1 MTIIRIQDMTPT
13 VDDSTWVAPN
23 ATVVGDVTL
32 GAEVGIWYGAVVR
45 GDIESISIGARS
57 NIQDNCSLHA
67 DPGSPLR
74 VGERV
79 SVGHNATL
87 HGCTIGDDVLIGMG
101 SRVLNGA
108 VIGEGSLIAAGAVVP
123 EGMQVPA
130 GSLVAGVPAKVR
142 RELSDEERA
151 GIELNGSAYV
161 DLAAIHA
168 AGEVIQPGGRPAA
181 R

>member
-1 MTIIRIQDMTPT
+1 MTIFRIQDKTPR
-13 VDDSTWVAPN
+13 VDSSAWVAPN
-23 ATVVGDVTL
+23 ATVVGDVTI
-32 GAEVGIWYGAVVR
+32 GAEVGIWYAAVVR
-45 GDIESISIGARS
+45 GDTGSISIGARS

-87 HGCTIGDDVLIGMG
+87 HGCTVGDDALIGMG

-108 VIGEGSLIAAGAVVP
+108 VIGAGSLVAAGAVVP
-123 EGMQVPA
+123 AGMQVPA

-142 RELSDEERA
+142 RELTDEERR
-151 GIELNGSAYV
+151 GIESNGSLYV

-168 AGEVIQPGGRPAA
+168 AAEVMG
-181 R
+181 

>member
-1 MTIIRIQDMTPT
+1 MTIIRIQDKTPT
-13 VDDSTWVAPN
+13 IDDSAWIAPG
-23 ATVVGDVTL
+23 ATVIGDVKL

-45 GDIESISIGARS
+45 GDIESIAVGARS

-74 VGERV
+74 IGERV

-87 HGCTIGDDVLIGMG
+87 HGCSIGEDVLVGMG

-151 GIELNGSAYV
+151 GIQLNGSVYV
-161 DLAAIHA
+161 DLAATHA
-168 AGEVIQPGGRPAA
+168 AGELVG
-181 R
+181 

>member
-13 VDDSTWVAPN
+13 VDESAWVAPN

-45 GDIESISIGARS
+45 GDIESISVGARS

-87 HGCTIGDDVLIGMG
+87 HGCTVGDDVLIGMG

-108 VIGEGSLIAAGAVVP
+108 VIGAGSLIAAGAVVP
-123 EGMQVPA
+123 EAMQVPA
-130 GSLVAGVPAKVR
+130 GALVAGVPAKVR
-142 RELSDEERA
+142 RELADEERG
-151 GIELNGSAYV
+151 GIELNGAAYV
-161 DLAAIHA
+161 DLAGIHA
-168 AGEVIQPGGRPAA
+168 AGEVVD
-181 R
+181 